1 MFYMFR
7 YTVIYKRRYS
17 QDIGKLS
24 FRAWTKEHAIKIFK
38 HLMKDKNN
46 YIIIYVVKGG
56 VI

>member
-1 MFYMFR
+1 MFNMFR